1 MPKAYRVLAEK
12 YEALSE
18 LKETR
23 IYGLDDKYYTH
34 FEYVAFVKK
43 VMWAD
48 TYEKFAIFCKDFI
61 HRPAAVLA
69 GTVEMRIDKRLLED
83 LVTND
88 EVISKVPA
96 LPDGPAWPRFVMGP
110 SGRLIR
116 VPTDTKIERA
126 SDYLIEA
133 LAYTLLSFT
142 RKLYSPERAISDQEE
157 GEIMW
162 NAWHKA
168 FTNYKKA
175 GEQMKKAEDEA
186 EIKLDI

>member
-18 LKETR
+18 LKE
-23 IYGLDDKYYTH
+23 IYGLKEIYYTH
-34 FEYVAFVKK
+34 VEYVAFIKR

-48 TYEKFAIFCKDFI
+48 TYEKFAKFCEDFI
-61 HRPAAVLA
+61 HRPAPVLA
-69 GTVEMRIDKRLLED
+69 GIIEMRIDKRLLED

-96 LPDGPAWPRFVMGP
+96 LPD
-110 SGRLIR
+110 S
-116 VPTDTKIERA
+116 PTEIKYNSA
-126 SDYLIEA
+126 ADYLNEA
-133 LAYTLLSFT
+133 LAHTLLSFT
-142 RKLYSPERAISDQEE
+142 RKLYAPERAVTDREE

-168 FTNYKKA
+168 YTDYIKA
-175 GEQMKKAEDEA
+175 EEQMKKASDDA
-186 EIKLDI
+186 DVKLDI